1 MAAQPLAEQVGV
13 VPACPG
19 AGRVAGDFLPSS
31 EVNSRAP
38 AAPFNAR
45 PGAV

>member
-1 MAAQPLAEQVGV
+1 MAAQALAEQVGV
-13 VPACPG
+13 VPACQ
-19 AGRVAGDFLPSS
+19 ALERVAGDFLPSS

>member
-1 MAAQPLAEQVGV
+1 MAAQSLAEQVGV
-13 VPACPG
+13 VPG

-45 PGAV
+45 PGAM